1 MNDPMKHQ
9 GMRVVGLVAAIMLCM
24 MAPASALFDLAL
36 IGNILFPNHEQVP
49 GTAILTHA
57 YPEALPNDG
66 RSESEIQVMVVN
78 NGKPLSGE
86 TVVGRITDG
95 GGFLST
101 TRSVTDESGIA
112 SFDYVS
118 GLMPKSAVI
127 SFSLAKGDV
136 SSELEIPIAPV
147 TYLSLKLVT
156 PEEYQL
162 YLERQISAAKF
173 YRLQMNAFPDQ
184 LAADG
189 SSMSTLS
196 AVLTNADGSPAPGV
210 PLTAVIQGGEG
221 QLIIEQKAT
230 DAQGRYSVDVMAGR
244 QPGVLSV
251 ALIEPSTGLSESYNF
266 TLVKSSGAHI
276 ELYYSNEISSLARK
290 GAVVPAD
297 GSTELA
303 LTAEVTDLLGLPL
316 SGVEIRV
323 EFLDE
328 ENGSLQVLDPVTDAS
343 GRVDLSYYAGTYT
356 GPVRIRAYVASGL
369 DSAGSL
375 LHN

>member
-1 MNDPMKHQ
+1 MKHT
-9 GMRVVGLVAAIMLCM
+9 GIRTAGLVAAIMLCM

-36 IGNILFPNHEQVP
+36 IGNVLFPHHDKVV
-49 GTAILTHA
+49 GTAILTRA

-66 RSESEIQVMVVN
+66 RSESEIQVMVVD
-78 NGKPLSGE
+78 NGAPLVDV
-86 TVVGRITDG
+86 TVEARVTDG

-112 SFDYVS
+112 SFDYRS
-118 GLMPKSAVI
+118 GLMPKAAVI
-127 SFSLAKGDV
+127 SFSISSGDIT
-136 SSELEIPIAPV
+136 SELEIPLAPV
-147 TYLSLKLVT
+147 TYLNLKLVT

-162 YLERQISAAKF
+162 YLQRQISAARF

-189 SSMSTLS
+189 SSISTLS
-196 AVLTNADGSPAPGV
+196 AVLSNADGSPAPGV

-221 QLIIEQKAT
+221 QLIIEQLAT
-230 DAQGRYSVDVMAGR
+230 DAQGRYSVDVMAGH

-276 ELYYSNEISSLARK
+276 ELYYSNEISSMARK

-303 LTAEVTDLLGLPL
+303 LTAEVTDLMGLPL

-323 EFLDE
+323 EFIDE

-343 GRVDLSYYAGTYT
+343 GQVDLSYYAGTYT

-369 DSAGSL
+369 ENAGSL
-375 LHN
+375 LGN